1 MMLRRRKR
9 SSWLG
14 FVGGGC
20 EREREREKQM
30 AHRVGPNEIKTGNEG
45 VRGRAK
51 GEFSECAGKGQ
62 KSDARGGESSRAK
75 TQD

>member
-1 MMLRRRKR
+1 
-9 SSWLG
+9 
-14 FVGGGC
+14 
-20 EREREREKQM
+20 M